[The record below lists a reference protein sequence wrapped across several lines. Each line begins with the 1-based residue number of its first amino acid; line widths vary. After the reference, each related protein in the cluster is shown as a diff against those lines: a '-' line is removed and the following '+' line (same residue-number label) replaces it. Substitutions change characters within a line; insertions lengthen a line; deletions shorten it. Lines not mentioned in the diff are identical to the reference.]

1 MFNPSCAI
9 FIISCET
16 NQQVVNLLIQS
27 MRQQISHTVSIYV
40 SSDGPLLITDPSVRV
55 LIGQEEVF
63 GDRVVTALEQVTEER
78 VIVFCDDFIVEKP
91 AKVEELEEL
100 LSLMEE
106 DTSIASI
113 ALSQISGGNTSER
126 IAEHYIRRTK
136 YAPYKTT
143 LQCAIWKK
151 SSLIQFM
158 KGSPSPWEFEIYHN
172 FKTYLTKEKFY
183 ALEDDMFQPIPYN
196 RGKLIIRGKVVKPE
210 KERLEELLGYSL
222 DLSDFPETESFVQG
236 ENLTVGYRL
245 KRKIKLLEKEIIY
258 RLKSKIKNKKE

>member
-16 NQQVVNLLIQS
+16 NQQVLAILIQS
-27 MRQQISHTVSIYV
+27 IRQNISQTVSIYV
-40 SSDGPLLITDPSVRV
+40 SSDGPLSITAPGVQV
-55 LIGQEEVF
+55 LIGREAVF
-63 GDRVVTALEQVTEER
+63 GDRIAAALEQVTEER
-78 VIVFCDDFIVEKP
+78 VILFCDDFIVEKP
-91 AKVEELEEL
+91 AKLEELQEL
-100 LSLMEE
+100 LSLMEG
-106 DTSIASI
+106 DSGIASI
-113 ALSQISGGNTSER
+113 ALAQISGENTSER
-126 IAEHYIRRTK
+126 LAGHYLRRAK

-151 SSLIQFM
+151 SSLLWLM
-158 KGSPSPWEFEIYHN
+158 KGSLSPWEFEIYHN

-258 RLKSKIKNKKE
+258 RLKSKFKKRK

>member
-16 NQQVVNLLIQS
+16 NQQVLAILIQS
-27 MRQQISHTVSIYV
+27 IRQNISQTVSIYV
-40 SSDGPLLITDPSVRV
+40 SSDGPLSITAPGVQV
-55 LIGQEEVF
+55 LIGREAVF

-91 AKVEELEEL
+91 AKIEELEEL

-126 IAEHYIRRTK
+126 IAEHYIRRTQ

-236 ENLTVGYRL
+236 SNLTAGDRL
-245 KRKIKLLEKEIIY
+245 KRKVKLLGKEIIY
-258 RLKSKIKNKKE
+258 RLKSKFKKRK